1 MIKSRLLMVYY
12 FPMLPYISFWWL
24 QKNGKKVPPSY
35 HHSWDLVRAVSSPKN
50 RSGIPGVAN
59 LFFGKRC
66 LRKRCL
72 LASQLEHA
80 NSQEMSYRIHFMVV
94 TDLWL

>member
-1 MIKSRLLMVYY
+1 MIKSRLLIIYY

-24 QKNGKKVPPSY
+24 QKNGKKVPPP
-35 HHSWDLVRAVSSPKN
+35 LLPSPKN

-66 LRKRCL
+66 LRRGL
-72 LASQLEHA
+72 LG
-80 NSQEMSYRIHFMVV
+80 QEVFACQSA
-94 TDLWL
+94 

>member
-1 MIKSRLLMVYY
+1 MVYY

-35 HHSWDLVRAVSSPKN
+35 HHRKIDLGSLGSPTSS
-50 RSGIPGVAN
+50 SASVAYA
-59 LFFGKRC
+59 GDC
-66 LRKRCL
+66 LGKRCL